1 MKKIITFVLL
11 LGMASSV
18 AIFTG
23 CSKVSNNKPSESTV
37 VDTVKVTSNKN
48 TSTNANTTVPEETK
62 ENKDDTN
69 KITVVY
75 QGRIDNNSIEIKEGK
90 EISAARL
97 SSAARKFFDENSNL
111 KEGSSILIKYEKNEY
126 GQKVITEVTTK

>member
-48 TSTNANTTVPEETK
+48 TSTNANTTVPE